1 MMTGEPAPV
10 PMTAQPTD
18 RELSAAL
25 AGGDRRAAER
35 LVERTYRR
43 IYRALFRMTGGDAE
57 LAADLTQDTYRRAW
71 ASLDSFEG
79 RASFATW
86 AYRIAYTTYLNYV
99 RRPRRLTPL
108 TEEAA
113 AAVEDPQPGP
123 ERSVRQAREAE
134 RLRRAV
140 LDLPEDLRFTVTAHY
155 WGELTPPQIAR
166 QIGLSAVAVR
176 KRLKRARTLL
186 EAALSTDPEDA

>member
-1 MMTGEPAPV
+1 MPV
-10 PMTAQPTD
+10 PAQPTE

-25 AGGDRRAAER
+25 ADGDRQAAER
-35 LVERTYRR
+35 LVERSYRS
-43 IYRALFRMTGGDAE
+43 IYRALFRLTGGDAE

-71 ASLDSFEG
+71 TSLSSFEG
-79 RASFATW
+79 RASFSTW
-86 AYRIAYTTYLNYV
+86 AYRIAYTTYLNHV

-113 AAVEDPQPGP
+113 AVVEDPTPGP
-123 ERSVRQAREAE
+123 EGSLRKAREAE

-155 WGELTPPQIAR
+155 WGELSPPQIAR
-166 QIGLSAVAVR
+166 QIGISAVAVR

-186 EAALSTDPEDA
+186 EAALSTVEEDA

>member
-1 MMTGEPAPV
+1 MTGEPTPV

-25 AGGDRRAAER
+25 AGGDRQAAER

-79 RASFATW
+79 RASFSTW

-113 AAVEDPQPGP
+113 VEVEDPSPGP